1 MTSVWTDT
9 AAGLRADPNLK
20 ILLSIHY
27 ICHYLALACIFL
39 PLLTAL
45 RHFKFL
51 RLIQIFIKQN

>member
-27 ICHYLALACIFL
+27 ICHYLALACIFQ
-39 PLLTAL
+39 AVS
-45 RHFKFL
+45 
-51 RLIQIFIKQN
+51 